1 MNLQSELRKLIN
13 SMPLKLDNI
22 DTALVKSL
30 LRDGRKSF
38 RQISRE
44 IGVSTPT
51 VKARY
56 ERLRN
61 VGLIEAVMPV
71 LNLKLLEGGADRTKK
86 FRALGPS
93 MVKNMKVKVSCDYCG
108 KLVHDE
114 PSVLKFGEFERF
126 FCCDSCRYL
135 YKEKYKSRIRSFS
148 KSRRK

>member
-1 MNLQSELRKLIN
+1 
-13 SMPLKLDNI
+13 MPLKLDNI

-61 VGLIEAVMPV
+61 IGLIEAVMPV
-71 LNLKLLEGGADRTKK
+71 LNLKLLEGRVDRTKR
-86 FRALGPS
+86 FRVPEPS
-93 MVKNMKVKVSCDYCG
+93 MVKDMKVKVSCNYCG

-114 PSVLKFGEFERF
+114 PSVLKFGGFKRF
-126 FCCDSCRYL
+126 FCCGSCRYL
-135 YKEKYKSRIRSFS
+135 YKEKYKSRIKSLS